1 MPNTNPLP
9 IVINVATIR
18 TILGSVSKYPAK
30 PPHTP
35 PIFESVEER
44 IRRLGPA
51 GRVAATSAAWGAPQL
66 EQKFEYS
73 AISLRQFGQIIV
85 VLLSK
90 NLPWL
95 NSNSPPF
102 M

>member
-18 TILGSVSKYPAK
+18 TILGSASKYSAR

-44 IRRLGPA
+44 IRRLRPT
-51 GRVAATSAAWGAPQL
+51 GRVAATSTWRAPQL

-73 AISLRQFGQIIV
+73 AISLRQFGQIMAI
-85 VLLSK
+85 LLSN
-90 NLPWL
+90 NLQSL
-95 NSNSPPF
+95 NSHPPSF